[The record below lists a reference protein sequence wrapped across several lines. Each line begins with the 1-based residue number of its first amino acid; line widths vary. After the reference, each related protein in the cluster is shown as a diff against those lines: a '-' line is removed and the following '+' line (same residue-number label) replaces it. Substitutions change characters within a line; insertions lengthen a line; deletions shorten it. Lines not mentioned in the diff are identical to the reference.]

1 MLSKAALTEL
11 LKQVKYSD
19 TDISEMTGTGEV
31 ALKPLPSVSIF
42 SEADLNTL
50 KENVKRGATEAA
62 LDIKAKELKAKYGI
76 EDSTKDIEAI
86 MEKHAEKKIKES
98 GATPDAKISEY
109 EEKVKNLQSTIDAKE
124 AEKAQIEG
132 RYKERELNDTY
143 RSFLHP
149 DRNPALTDE
158 EWVSRL
164 KNNFEIIEDNGVI
177 GLKDKA
183 TGKVINDKKENLRP
197 AKEVMEETFKAKP
210 EWLKAAPANS
220 ATPPE
225 KKITLAPNKIAGKMG
240 NTGMTMAQIAEKV
253 QAEIGT
259 TKGSA
264 ARVRFNELVA
274 ANQPTA

>member
-11 LKQVKYSD
+11 LKKHKYSD
-19 TDISEMTGTGEV
+19 ADIAEMTGTAEV
-31 ALKPLPSVSIF
+31 GLKPSSVTIF
-42 SEADLNTL
+42 DETELTTL

-86 MEKHAEKKIKES
+86 MEKHAEKKLKET
-98 GATPDAKISEY
+98 GATPDAKVAEY
-109 EEKVKNLQSTIDAKE
+109 EEKIKNLQSTIDAKE

-132 RYKERELNDTY
+132 RYKEREINDTY

-149 DRNPALTDE
+149 DRNPALTDD
-158 EWVSRL
+158 EWVNRL
-164 KNNFEIIEDNGVI
+164 KSHYEIVDKDGVI
-177 GLKDKA
+177 GLKDKT

-210 EWLKAAPANS
+210 EWMKSAPVE
-220 ATPPE
+220 TPAPE

-240 NTGMTMAQIAEKV
+240 TTGMSMAQIAEKV
-253 QAEIGT
+253 QTELGT
-259 TKGSA
+259 TKGTA
-264 ARVRFNELVA
+264 ARQMFNKLVA
-274 ANQPTA
+274 ENNPAA